1 MKTNSNNMK
10 NVMILPTL
18 PAFALPEIKTR
29 TVRPASPA
37 RFHTEDWV
45 FVTLMAISFAGI
57 VACAIWGW
65 R

>member
-18 PAFALPEIKTR
+18 PASALPSTKTR
-29 TVRPASPA
+29 PARPAPPV
-37 RFHTEDWV
+37 RFHAEDWV
-45 FVTLMAISFAGI
+45 FLSLLAVFLAGI
-57 VACAIWGW
+57 VVCAIWGW